1 MVESRERNK
10 LSSYKDAIPIWG
22 ALSPNTV
29 PLGIRVSAYEFWRD
43 ANMQSI
49 AERRILSN
57 CIRWLQEIAFTE
69 TSLSFLI
76 SLWDSSYAFGLW
88 CGLWWWRRLLKVPW
102 TASRLNQSILKGV
115 NPEYLLK
122 WLILKL
128 KFQYFGHL
136 MQRADS
142 LEKTLMLGKTEGKK
156 RRGWQRTG
164 WLDGIISS
172 VDMSLSKL
180 LQTVEDGEAW
190 HAAIHRVTGL
200 NNNMPLGTLWYKLS
214 GLHTFPVLARD

>member
-1 MVESRERNK
+1 MLESRERNN
-10 LSSYKDAIPIWG
+10 LSSCMDALPIWRT
-22 ALSPNTV
+22 LSPNTV
-29 PLGIRVSAYEFWRD
+29 SLGIRVSAHEFWRD

-49 AERRILSN
+49 TERILSN
-57 CIRWLQEIAFTE
+57 CIRWLQEIAFIE
-69 TSLSFLI
+69 TSLSFPI
-76 SLWDSSYAFGLW
+76 SLRDSSYAFGLW
-88 CGLWWWRRLLKVPW
+88 CGLWWRRLLRVTW
-102 TASRLNQSILKGV
+102 TASRSNQSILKGV
-115 NPEYLLK
+115 NPEYSLEG
-122 WLILKL
+122 LILKL

-136 MQRADS
+136 MQTADS
-142 LEKTLMLGKTEGKK
+142 LEKALMLGKTEGKK

-180 LQTVEDGEAW
+180 LQTVEDREAW

-214 GLHTFPVLARD
+214 GLHTFPILARV